1 VIKVCIEARSGSARF
16 KVSVRAE
23 SIWRALSL
31 VGERYPKGE
40 AEVKFPI
47 DLEGFFVESS
57 AAGRGEPIGSEAP
70 EQRIA
75 A

>member
-1 VIKVCIEARSGSARF
+1 MVKVCVEARSGAARF

-23 SIWRALSL
+23 SIRRALSL

-47 DLEGFFVESS
+47 DPEGFFVEDS
-57 AAGRGEPIGSEAP
+57 AASRGEPIRFEAP

>member
-1 VIKVCIEARSGSARF
+1 VVKVCVEVRREAVRF

-23 SIWRALSL
+23 SMRRALNL
-31 VGERYPKGE
+31 VEERYPKGE
-40 AEVKFPI
+40 AKVKFPI
-47 DLEGFFVESS
+47 DLEGFFVEDSVAS
-57 AAGRGEPIGSEAP
+57 RGNSIGFEAP